1 MNSQPAK
8 SLSLQP
14 TKQLRITIF
23 GAESTGKTTFTR
35 QLAAELDATWLYEFA
50 RPYLEITKRVVTVD
64 SMTAIWRGQTVLQ
77 TMAEGSCIIQDTDLF
92 STVGY
97 WQFPHWCSVL
107 GACPQ
112 PLIEDAAQLRSN
124 LYIITPSNIP
134 FEPDTLRT
142 GGGAREGSDNYW
154 INICKQYQLPYV
166 VLQSSN
172 QQQRLREALDH
183 IKKVRLSPCV
193 D

>member
-1 MNSQPAK
+1 MKSQPSK
-8 SLSLQP
+8 NLSLQP
-14 TKQLRITIF
+14 TRQLRITIF
-23 GAESTGKTTFTR
+23 GAESTGKTTLSR
-35 QLAAELDATWLYEFA
+35 QLAAELGATWLYEFA
-50 RPYLEITKRVVTVD
+50 RPYLEITKQVVTVD
-64 SMTAIWRGQTVLQ
+64 SMTAIWHGQSVLQ
-77 TMAEGSCIIQDTDLF
+77 TMAEGSCTIQDTDLF

-97 WQFPHWCSVL
+97 WQFPHWRKAL
-107 GACPQ
+107 GGCPQ
-112 PLIEDAAQLRSN
+112 ELINDAKRLRSD

-134 FEPDTLRT
+134 FEPDILRT

-154 INICKQYQLPYV
+154 VDICKQYQLPYV

-183 IKKVRLSPCV
+183 IKKVRLSPCA